1 MMLLAENMYEPL
13 TTDHHLTLKM
23 TSAQSWTKG
32 VLPRTPLECTDF
44 IKVWDVWYLQS
55 KNNDKNFKIL
65 YDTWENIKYSLH
77 SNDPRNKYC
86 VNYMK
91 TKKNNYPLTSTQN
104 GTIALD
110 HSQNTR
116 PPEDKSSRHYTERDF
131 SPAKLKGKCHKQHL
145 IIWLVN
151 LLTA

>member
-1 MMLLAENMYEPL
+1 MLFRSPQDPTQMQRFYQGMGCMIFYRV
-13 TTDHHLTLKM
+13 KIM
-23 TSAQSWTKG
+23 
-32 VLPRTPLECTDF
+32 
-44 IKVWDVWYLQS
+44 IKT
-55 KNNDKNFKIL
+55 FKIL

-77 SNDPRNKYC
+77 SNDPCNKYC

>member
-1 MMLLAENMYEPL
+1 M
-13 TTDHHLTLKM
+13 
-23 TSAQSWTKG
+23 
-32 VLPRTPLECTDF
+32 
-44 IKVWDVWYLQS
+44 IKT
-55 KNNDKNFKIL
+55 FKIL

-110 HSQNTR
+110 HSQ
-116 PPEDKSSRHYTERDF
+116 K
-131 SPAKLKGKCHKQHL
+131 HK
-145 IIWLVN
+145 
-151 LLTA
+151 TP